1 MIRLRVV
8 PAILAALLLVATGLT
23 GAQAHTA
30 RQEFDPALV
39 EALDRAVEDTMRE
52 AGIPGAIVGIRI
64 PGRGTYEKAFGV
76 ADKSTGAPMRT
87 DLHMRIGSVTKTF
100 TVTGLL
106 QLVDQGRVGLDDP
119 VGRYVE
125 GVPAGDRI
133 TLRQLADMR
142 SGLFD
147 YSEDEEWRKSLL
159 ADPQQTFAPRQLL
172 DYAFAHPPNFPP
184 GSRWEYSNTNTI
196 LLGLVIEKVTGQRLE
211 DYLRQ
216 RVYSPLRLG
225 QTSFP
230 TDDTMPEPYAH
241 GYTDYTDYTKSGTTK
256 ATPSGGTLD
265 AADWNPSWAWAA
277 GAMTSDLGDLNTWVP
292 ALADGRLLSPA
303 TQKERLKFGPTGV
316 PEVGYGL
323 GIMRVGNWIGHN
335 GELPGYETLA
345 VRLPSQR
352 ATLVILVNSDTDHR
366 GRSLSTLLGR
376 AVTEVV
382 TPRNVFDLPTAPQPE
397 KTSPPPSPTA
407 SPTP

>member
-23 GAQAHTA
+23 GAQAHTE

-39 EALDRAVEDTMRE
+39 EALDKAVEDTMEE

-76 ADKSTGAPMRT
+76 ADKSTGTPMKT

-100 TVTGLL
+100 TITGLL

-119 VGRYVE
+119 VGKYVE
-125 GVPAGDRI
+125 GVPAGNRI
-133 TLRQLADMR
+133 TLRQLAEMR
-142 SGLFD
+142 SGLFN
-147 YSEDEEWRKSLL
+147 YSEDEKWEKSLL

-172 DYAFAHPPNFPP
+172 DYAFAHPLNFPP
-184 GSRWEYSNTNTI
+184 GSKWEYSNTNTI

-216 RVYSPLRLG
+216 RVYAPLRLG

-230 TDDTMPEPYAH
+230 TDDAMPEPYAH
-241 GYTDYTDYTKSGTTK
+241 GYTHYTKSGATT
-256 ATPSGGTLD
+256 ATPSGGTVD
-265 AADWNPSWAWAA
+265 ATNWNPSWAWAA
-277 GAMTSDLGDLNTWVP
+277 GAMISDLGDLNTWVP
-292 ALADGRLLSPA
+292 ALADGRLLDPA
-303 TQKERLKFGPTGV
+303 TQKERLKFGPTGI
-316 PEVGYGL
+316 PEVQYGL

-345 VRLPSQR
+345 VQLPSQR
-352 ATLVILVNSDTDHR
+352 ATLVILVNSDTDLR
-366 GRSLSTLLGR
+366 GQSLSTLLGR

-382 TPRNVFDLPTAPQPE
+382 TPRNVFDLPTAPQSE